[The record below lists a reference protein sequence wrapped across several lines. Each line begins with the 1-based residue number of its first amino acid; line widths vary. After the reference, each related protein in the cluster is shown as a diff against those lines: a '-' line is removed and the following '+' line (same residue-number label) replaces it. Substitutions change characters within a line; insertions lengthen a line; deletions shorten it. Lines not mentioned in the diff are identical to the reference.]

1 MPQEV
6 PPSSQ
11 HTVQAAGTVEQPDG
25 PTHTAERASAAEQPQ
40 SRQQA
45 AEAASFAEQL
55 QSRAAQAR
63 DPPQGG
69 MAAVATATLP
79 PPTPETPAASPAR
92 AVQGHSNGPASASAS
107 DAEGSSPQAEL
118 SVLQLCA
125 AAWPAQPSRALLMR
139 QRPAQLQHRT
149 FTATACTP
157 GDHLRRLMCSLQAL
171 LPALGGSRSLAI
183 QEMAVE
189 LQERIICQNA
199 TDRQLLSLWRHCA
212 EAMQAASTG
221 PVAALH
227 GQAGFEAAG
236 SPAMG
241 SACSDVGS
249 VPHAVEAVSS
259 IPALRSTFADAELDS
274 DDEFAAQA
282 SRVIVSQSGSPASRL
297 RRGTL
302 ACAGRQKPVQLPS
315 SMPSELDLRLSEL
328 SLRLSELDLSEPFN
342 SQRLEQ
348 GTGVASVVRNTSV
361 HSVMPPLANLL
372 ASADPLAW
380 SVSSGELPD
389 DMTTE
394 L

>member
-1 MPQEV
+1 M
-6 PPSSQ
+6 
-11 HTVQAAGTVEQPDG
+11 
-25 PTHTAERASAAEQPQ
+25 
-40 SRQQA
+40 
-45 AEAASFAEQL
+45 
-55 QSRAAQAR
+55 
-63 DPPQGG
+63 
-69 MAAVATATLP
+69 
-79 PPTPETPAASPAR
+79 
-92 AVQGHSNGPASASAS
+92 
-107 DAEGSSPQAEL
+107 
-118 SVLQLCA
+118 LQLWA
-125 AAWPAQPSRALLMR
+125 AAWPAQPCRALLMR

-149 FTATACTP
+149 LTATACTP

-171 LPALGGSRSLAI
+171 LPALGASRSLAI

-236 SPAMG
+236 SPEMG
-241 SACSDVGS
+241 SARSDVGS
-249 VPHAVEAVSS
+249 VPHGVEAVSS
-259 IPALRSTFADAELDS
+259 FPALRSAFADAELGS
-274 DDEFAAQA
+274 DDEFVAQE
-282 SRVIVSQSGSPASRL
+282 SGVIVPPSGSPASRL

-302 ACAGRQKPVQLPS
+302 ACAGRQEPVQPPS
-315 SMPSELDLRLSEL
+315 SMP
-328 SLRLSELDLSEPFN
+328 SELDLSEPFN

-348 GTGVASVVRNTSV
+348 GTGVASVVRNTSI
-361 HSVMPPLANLL
+361 HSVMPRLANLL
-372 ASADPLAW
+372 ASADSLAW